1 MKNLNST
8 DWRARRMARIRE
20 LIKQADPDIQEE
32 VKYKTPSNPDG
43 VFVWYKNGMLT
54 TGETYKN
61 HLRFTF
67 SKGPVLKEWDC
78 LLYTSKFTLKDLFSK
93 LKEIEKELLLLKY
106 MNNLNFAEC
115 ASILKMCIRDRS

>member
-67 SKGPVLKEWDC
+67 SKGPVLKEWDGKS
-78 LLYTSKFTLKDLFSK
+78 LINSYRSMIIHENDELDESAFKQLIKDAVALNQSKK
-93 LKEIEKELLLLKY
+93 
-106 MNNLNFAEC
+106 NN
-115 ASILKMCIRDRS
+115 